1 MSKILITGGAGF
13 IGFHLSKRLASE
25 GHDIFILDNFS
36 RSRLDKELEELL
48 SKSNVKL
55 LTTDLT
61 ERSSFDQLDADF
73 DCIYHL
79 AAINGTK
86 HFYEIPDKVIRA
98 NTLPLFH
105 LLDWYVKNN
114 CKAKILFTSS
124 SETYAGALSAFGKL
138 PIPTP
143 ENVPLVVDDPTNLR
157 WSYAVGK
164 IAGEVLINVYGK
176 KFGVPFSI
184 VRYHNIYGPRMGRDH
199 VLPQFIARILDR
211 VDPFPIYGGE
221 EMRAFCYID
230 DAVDCTI
237 KAMESE
243 KSNSETFHI
252 GNSGE
257 ITMMNLLK
265 LLFKVAGWE
274 PKKIEVKP
282 APEGSVKRR
291 EPDIT
296 KAKKILGYQPKVK
309 LEDGLKK
316 MFDWYSNDMK
326 DSQQK

>member
-1 MSKILITGGAGF
+1 MLINIWHHLYADIMSKILITGGAGF

-36 RSRLDKELEELL
+36 RSKLDKELEELL

-73 DCIYHL
+73 DCIYHV

-105 LLDWYVKNN
+105 LLDWYMKNN

-124 SETYAGALSAFGKL
+124 CEIYAGALSAFGKL

-184 VRYHNIYGPRMGRDH
+184 VRYHNVYGPRMGGDH

-211 VDPFPIYGGE
+211 VDPFPIFGGE

-230 DAVDCTI
+230 DAV
-237 KAMESE
+237 
-243 KSNSETFHI
+243 
-252 GNSGE
+252 
-257 ITMMNLLK
+257 
-265 LLFKVAGWE
+265 
-274 PKKIEVKP
+274 
-282 APEGSVKRR
+282 
-291 EPDIT
+291 
-296 KAKKILGYQPKVK
+296 
-309 LEDGLKK
+309 
-316 MFDWYSNDMK
+316 
-326 DSQQK
+326 